1 MLAHTDTDFPF
12 LLIVIPCHC
21 FGGPLLQFHIL
32 PTFFQLGILQL
43 GRQALS
49 VDAQFHIYCPSG
61 RELLDEIDT
70 GEIVVKLHM
79 VILIFL

>member
-12 LLIVIPCHC
+12 LLIPCHC

-49 VDAQFHIYCPSG
+49 VHAQFHIYSPNG